1 MRNLLLSSAT
11 LLLVPAVSMAAPG
24 FITYTHTDTPIELK
38 PISDISSS
46 LKLASI
52 CFLGVGDCDPNAGFG
67 TGDDYSMDTVQQC
80 LDEGYGKQNCN
91 SVQTIDGVCPYNPAY
106 GLGCKCAPNL
116 VSCPAGQ
123 DGVGESCGGKYVS
136 CQCDPALVSC
146 ASNQVGQGA
155 SCGGKYESC
164 ACKPEYKY
172 TSSNCSY
179 PRSVSGASCG
189 GKYTGC
195 DCPSGVNE
203 GQYGCDEY
211 YPAPCS
217 SVCKSANADNCQNRE
232 AVSTPYGCAEYWED
246 CPSKCKTAYND
257 NCRNRTEV
265 SCQFGCASYF
275 GDCLSKCQ
283 FCENDNCG
291 NRTAVEAP
299 YGCQT
304 YWSDCSSKCQTA
316 YPDNCHNCTDNNSQ
330 TYGCMKY
337 YDDCA
342 TKCETPYTDNCRNRT
357 EAISGCPANA
367 TCSYFS
373 DCFSKI
379 SSWSCNDGYVKSG
392 NECVVEK
399 KGTCEDYGYSSTE
412 PSGEKC
418 ISRWVLELSKFCYT
432 DECKVCQLGLLCAN
446 GCAEYNR
453 PEDMADLYNCPRVC
467 VSCNQA
473 PATKPD
479 CGSQSLI
486 SCNGTYYCCDP
497 RFASCYYTT
506 SHNGTN
512 GTVTYM
518 CSVAGKVSSS
528 VDGVVEGVTRVP

>member
-52 CFLGVGDCDPNAGFG
+52 CFLGVGDCDNAGFG

-91 SVQTIDGVCPYNPAY
+91 SVQTVDGVCPYNPAY

-123 DGVGESCGGKYVS
+123 TGVGESCGGKYVS
-136 CQCDPALVSC
+136 CECDPALVSC

-164 ACKPEYKY
+164 ACRPEYKY

-179 PRSVSGASCG
+179 PRSVSGAGCG

-246 CPSKCKTAYND
+246 CPSKCKTVITTTVE
-257 NCRNRTEV
+257 TEPK
-265 SCQFGCASYF
+265 FRASSAAPRIL
-275 GDCLSKCQ
+275 GIVCPNASPAKTTTAAIARRLRR
-283 FCENDNCG
+283 
-291 NRTAVEAP
+291 RTAAKRT
-299 YGCQT
+299 G
-304 YWSDCSSKCQTA
+304 
-316 YPDNCHNCTDNNSQ
+316 
-330 TYGCMKY
+330 
-337 YDDCA
+337 A
-342 TKCETPYTDNCRNRT
+342 TVRPSVRRPIRT
-357 EAISGCPANA
+357 
-367 TCSYFS
+367 
-373 DCFSKI
+373 
-379 SSWSCNDGYVKSG
+379 
-392 NECVVEK
+392 
-399 KGTCEDYGYSSTE
+399 
-412 PSGEKC
+412 
-418 ISRWVLELSKFCYT
+418 
-432 DECKVCQLGLLCAN
+432 
-446 GCAEYNR
+446 
-453 PEDMADLYNCPRVC
+453 
-467 VSCNQA
+467 
-473 PATKPD
+473 
-479 CGSQSLI
+479 
-486 SCNGTYYCCDP
+486 
-497 RFASCYYTT
+497 
-506 SHNGTN
+506 
-512 GTVTYM
+512 TVTTAPTTIRRLM
-518 CSVAGKVSSS
+518 AA
-528 VDGVVEGVTRVP
+528 

>member
-1 MRNLLLSSAT
+1 MMKKSVLLISLLSGTALALSDA
-11 LLLVPAVSMAAPG
+11 AVASGIYA
-24 FITYTHTDTPIELK
+24 THTRTPRPEPVSFADMAHAYK
-38 PISDISSS
+38 T
-46 LKLASI
+46 ASV
-52 CFLGVGDCDPNAGFG
+52 CFLGTDNCGDAGFDSG
-67 TGDDYSMDTVQQC
+67 NGDYKIDTEQQC
-80 LDEGYGKQNCN
+80 KNEGFVRLNC
-91 SVQTIDGVCPYNPAY
+91 SSLQEIDGACPYNTAY
-106 GLGCKCAPNL
+106 GKSCKCVETL
-116 VSCPAGQ
+116 ISCPTPQIGS
-123 DGVGESCGGKYVS
+123 GESCEGKYVS
-136 CQCDPALVSC
+136 CKCPA
-146 ASNQVGQGA
+146 
-155 SCGGKYESC
+155 
-164 ACKPEYKY
+164 
-172 TSSNCSY
+172 
-179 PRSVSGASCG
+179 
-189 GKYTGC
+189 
-195 DCPSGVNE
+195 GVVE
-203 GQYGCDEY
+203 GQYGCKEY
-211 YPAPCS
+211 YAAPCET
-217 SVCKSANADNCQNRE
+217 VCKKAYADNCHNRSS
-232 AVSTPYGCAEYWED
+232 VSTPYGCAEYWPD
-246 CPSKCKTAYND
+246 CSGKCKTAYND

-283 FCENDNCG
+283 SCENDNCG

>member
-38 PISDISSS
+38 SISDISSS

-67 TGDDYSMDTVQQC
+67 TGDDYGMDTVQQC
-80 LDEGYGKQNCN
+80 LNEGYTKQNCN
-91 SVQTIDGVCPYNPAY
+91 SVQTVDGVCPYNSAY

-123 DGVGESCGGKYVS
+123 TGVGESCGGKYVS

-155 SCGGKYESC
+155 SCGGRYESC
-164 ACKPEYKY
+164 GCKPEYKY

-189 GKYTGC
+189 GQYTGC

-211 YPAPCS
+211 YPAPCNT
-217 SVCKSANADNCQNRE
+217 VCKKAYADNCRNRT

-283 FCENDNCG
+283 SCENDNCG
-291 NRTAVEAP
+291 NRTAVDAP

-316 YPDNCHNCTDNNSQ
+316 YPDNCHNRTDNNSAD
-330 TYGCMKY
+330 YGCMKY

-373 DCFSKI
+373 DCSSKI
-379 SSWSCNDGYVKSG
+379 SSWNCNDGYVKSG
-392 NECVVEK
+392 NECVKNCVSEGSSNCSGQTSACSSTQKQVSSCTDCSGTKRYICVEK
-399 KGTCEDYGYSSTE
+399 VCEKNYGYYHGKSCSFWSDKNCEIGYSQMATSSKCNPIIRRGCSQCIGTGGAAAE
-412 PSGEKC
+412 SCHGGCLGEC
-418 ISRWVLELSKFCYT
+418 DVDSWRHC
-432 DECKVCQLGLLCAN
+432 CQ
-446 GCAEYNR
+446 E
-453 PEDMADLYNCPRVC
+453 
-467 VSCNQA
+467 
-473 PATKPD
+473 
-479 CGSQSLI
+479 
-486 SCNGTYYCCDP
+486 CNG
-497 RFASCYYTT
+497 RFAT
-506 SHNGTN
+506 
-512 GTVTYM
+512 
-518 CSVAGKVSSS
+518 
-528 VDGVVEGVTRVP
+528 

>member
-1 MRNLLLSSAT
+1 M
-11 LLLVPAVSMAAPG
+11 
-24 FITYTHTDTPIELK
+24 
-38 PISDISSS
+38 
-46 LKLASI
+46 
-52 CFLGVGDCDPNAGFG
+52 
-67 TGDDYSMDTVQQC
+67 
-80 LDEGYGKQNCN
+80 QN
-91 SVQTIDGVCPYNPAY
+91 G
-106 GLGCKCAPNL
+106 
-116 VSCPAGQ
+116 
-123 DGVGESCGGKYVS
+123 
-136 CQCDPALVSC
+136 
-146 ASNQVGQGA
+146 
-155 SCGGKYESC
+155 
-164 ACKPEYKY
+164 
-172 TSSNCSY
+172 
-179 PRSVSGASCG
+179 
-189 GKYTGC
+189 
-195 DCPSGVNE
+195 
-203 GQYGCDEY
+203 
-211 YPAPCS
+211 
-217 SVCKSANADNCQNRE
+217 
-232 AVSTPYGCAEYWED
+232 
-246 CPSKCKTAYND
+246 YND
-257 NCRNRTEV
+257 NCRNRTEI

-283 FCENDNCG
+283 SCENDNCG

-316 YPDNCHNCTDNNSQ
+316 YPDNCHNRTDNNSQ

-528 VDGVVEGVTRVP
+528 VDGVVEGVTIVP

>member
-1 MRNLLLSSAT
+1 MMKNSILFFSLFAGMFLFPPNGVASYKS
-11 LLLVPAVSMAAPG
+11 
-24 FITYTHTDTPIELK
+24 THTSTPK
-38 PISDISSS
+38 PEPAFQFEQTD
-46 LKLASI
+46 KTYKTAAV
-52 CFLGVGDCDPNAGFG
+52 CFLGVGDCDNEI
-67 TGDDYSMDTVQQC
+67 S
-80 LDEGYGKQNCN
+80 YGKGGDGEDYTVDTAAQCKNEGFILNNCN
-91 SVQTIDGVCPYNPAY
+91 SVQVPEGYCPYNKSY
-106 GLGCKCAPNL
+106 VTRCKCASNL
-116 VSCPAGQ
+116 VTCPAGQ
-123 DGVGESCGGKYVS
+123 VGVGESCGGKYAS
-136 CQCDPALVSC
+136 CKCDPALKTCS
-146 ASNQVGQGA
+146 SKEVGQGA
-155 SCGGKYESC
+155 SCGGKYQSC
-164 ACKPEYKY
+164 ACKSEYAY
-172 TSSNCSY
+172 NTSNCTS
-179 PRSVSGASCG
+179 PRSPTGDSCG
-189 GKYTGC
+189 GKYTQC
-195 DCPSGVNE
+195 TCPAGVSA
-203 GQYGCDEY
+203 GAYGCEEY
-211 YPAPCS
+211 YPAPCNT
-217 SVCKSANADNCQNRE
+217 VCK
-232 AVSTPYGCAEYWED
+232 
-246 CPSKCKTAYND
+246 KAY
-257 NCRNRTEV
+257 
-265 SCQFGCASYF
+265 A
-275 GDCLSKCQ
+275 
-283 FCENDNCG
+283 
-291 NRTAVEAP
+291 
-299 YGCQT
+299 
-304 YWSDCSSKCQTA
+304 
-316 YPDNCHNCTDNNSQ
+316 
-330 TYGCMKY
+330 
-337 YDDCA
+337 
-342 TKCETPYTDNCRNRT
+342 DNCRNRT

-528 VDGVVEGVTRVP
+528 VDGVVEGVTIVP